1 MTNFEYSKTLPN
13 GINLYEQLAE
23 DITIEGE
30 HLNVKFE
37 VSFDGL
43 DVKEFAHKLREIDID
58 SVEFS
63 NEEEFMKDVQL
74 IIDENYINEIFLQL
88 FHS

>member
-1 MTNFEYSKTLPN
+1 
-13 GINLYEQLAE
+13 
-23 DITIEGE
+23 
-30 HLNVKFE
+30 
-37 VSFDGL
+37 L
-43 DVKEFAHKLREIDID
+43 DVKEFADKLREIDID

>member
-1 MTNFEYSKTLPN
+1 MN
-13 GINLYEQLAE
+13 
-23 DITIEGE
+23 
-30 HLNVKFE
+30 
-37 VSFDGL
+37 
-43 DVKEFAHKLREIDID
+43 EFADKLREIDID

-63 NEEEFMKDVQL
+63 SNEEFMKDVQL